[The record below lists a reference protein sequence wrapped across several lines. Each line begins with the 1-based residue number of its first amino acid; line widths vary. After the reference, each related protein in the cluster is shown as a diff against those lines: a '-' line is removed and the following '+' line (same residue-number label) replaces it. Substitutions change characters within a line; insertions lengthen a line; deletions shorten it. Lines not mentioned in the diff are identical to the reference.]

1 MIKIILLSCSNHIS
15 HLGSILF
22 HQIGLGQ
29 VNKINKIIFIISKA
43 FIPNDSILV
52 SCSNIIGYSDIRLG
66 YAAIPVYCIGK
77 NIKFDE
83 IKKLMKWTLPKSSLL
98 FTPEQI

>member
-1 MIKIILLSCSNHIS
+1 MLFIYISNDITSYLFTSLLTKI
-15 HLGSILF
+15 
-22 HQIGLGQ
+22 
-29 VNKINKIIFIISKA
+29 INKIIFIISKA

>member
-1 MIKIILLSCSNHIS
+1 MLKHKELINSERVLCRVWVRTKI
-15 HLGSILF
+15 
-22 HQIGLGQ
+22 
-29 VNKINKIIFIISKA
+29 INKIIFIISKA